1 MTILSYGQFCGIA
14 RAFELIGSPWSALVV
29 RDLILGPKPLADL
42 RETLPRLTASDLDE
56 RLGDLVAGGVIWR
69 SDAGADAEAV
79 YELTDY
85 GKELEPIL
93 LQLGGWGVRTLGDP
107 CPGDMFSLDMA
118 ILALRGAFCAD
129 KAIGVHASFEIWFG
143 PMVVNAR
150 VDDGVLVVEEGEL
163 PGAGLVISTPV
174 LKNLMAEE
182 LTPTDALW
190 LGLVDAKGD
199 PSLLSTFVQVFHIQP
214 APQLPVPAL
223 SKGEAIS

>member
-1 MTILSYGQFCGIA
+1 MTLQSYGQFCGIA
-14 RAFELIGSPWSALVV
+14 HAFELIGSPWSALVI

-42 RETLPRLTASDLDE
+42 RETLPRVAAADLDE
-56 RLGDLVAGGVIWR
+56 RLRDLEAGGVIRR
-69 SDAGADAEAV
+69 SEQGEDV

-93 LQLGGWGVRTLGDP
+93 LQLGGWGVRTLGNP
-107 CPGDMFSLDMA
+107 CPGDLFSVDMA
-118 ILALRGAFCAD
+118 ILALRGSFRPDQAS
-129 KAIGVHASFEIWFG
+129 GVRASFEIWFG

-174 LKNLMAEE
+174 LKNLMAAE

-214 APQLPVPAL
+214 APDLPVAAP
-223 SKGEAIS
+223 SKGETVS